1 MLNRQYLDLRC
12 SSNDPGRV
20 RDERSR
26 IDERPTAE
34 NLTPSPKIEPCGI
47 ENFNYKPEAGDCP
60 TVDALR
66 ERTADD
72 GKPPAYFPQPDD
84 NIPAIDEGPMGP
96 VGPWATGRPVFS
108 PRSGMTGLRPV
119 VDRYSMTR
127 YTPAQWRSHNQTF
140 FDQSSRM
147 INNARTLAKNVREHN
162 KIIYRE
168 TDKNQLENRDRLS
181 GRAGE
186 IHHWKTELER
196 ALIEL
201 TDEIEL
207 LETEHRRVKQ
217 SLSVLTIPESIAGE
231 FLQIR
236 STRMEP
242 DLVRDKVEDE
252 LVKEVALCA
261 VVRDVL
267 NKTRES
273 IEDELSELKAVKTRL
288 EFDLTDKVD
297 AYANDSTCV
306 GFTNDSPLI
315 MMKPGATRVPPEQSS
330 PEGYDNF
337 TKENLITCENIRQ
350 KSTSLRATLNDTY
363 LRVVRDLRQQATQV
377 DLALTENVNVTEQ
390 VCQALEKELVNCLN
404 QLSDTEKL
412 IEELRGAN
420 RGLKDAMKVAQTRL
434 SIRLERRN
442 VENCRDIPQYGL
454 IEEVKTI
461 GENLTSM
468 ADQLR
473 QAEETQAGL
482 VKSRGDLERE
492 IMVKRKTL
500 YIDRDRGQL
509 LRSFYPSAEAL
520 SGHV

>member
-20 RDERSR
+20 RDERCR
-26 IDERPTAE
+26 IDERPTDPNAE
-34 NLTPSPKIEPCGI
+34 QSPQIEPCD
-47 ENFNYKPEAGDCP
+47 EAGDCS
-60 TVDALR
+60 TVNALR
-66 ERTADD
+66 ERITEA
-72 GKPPAYFPQPDD
+72 GKPPPYFPKSND
-84 NIPAIDEGPMGP
+84 NVPAIDEGPMDP
-96 VGPWATGRPVFS
+96 VGPWTTGRPVFS
-108 PRSGMTGLRPV
+108 PINGMTGLRPV

-127 YTPAQWRSHNQTF
+127 YTPAQWRGHNKTF

-147 INNARTLAKNVREHN
+147 ISNARTLAKDVREHN
-162 KIIYRE
+162 SRVYSE

-186 IHHWKTELER
+186 IHYWKMELER
-196 ALIEL
+196 AIIEL

-207 LETEHRRVKQ
+207 LEAEHRRVKQ

-252 LVKEVALCA
+252 LVKETALCS
-261 VVRDVL
+261 VVRNIL

-273 IEDELSELKAVKTRL
+273 IEDQLLELKAAKTRL

-297 AYANDSTCV
+297 AYANDSACI
-306 GFTNDSPLI
+306 GLTNDSPLI

-337 TKENLITCENIRQ
+337 TKVNLESSENTRQ
-350 KSTSLRATLNDTY
+350 KSIALRATLNDTY
-363 LRVVRDLRQQATQV
+363 LKVVKDLRQQATEV
-377 DLALTENVNVTEQ
+377 DLALTDNVNVTEQ

-420 RGLKDAMKVAQTRL
+420 RGLEEAMKVAQTRL
-434 SIRLERRN
+434 DIRHERRN

-454 IEEVKTI
+454 IEEVKII

-468 ADQLR
+468 AGQLR